1 MFGDPYSAQDSA
13 SKVTKEL
20 KEAAFY
26 GQLQT
31 FESSHTKVAII
42 FRQTTFAT
50 EFQGNAAQH
59 KIFAYGWLY

>member
-50 EFQGNAAQH
+50 
-59 KIFAYGWLY
+59 